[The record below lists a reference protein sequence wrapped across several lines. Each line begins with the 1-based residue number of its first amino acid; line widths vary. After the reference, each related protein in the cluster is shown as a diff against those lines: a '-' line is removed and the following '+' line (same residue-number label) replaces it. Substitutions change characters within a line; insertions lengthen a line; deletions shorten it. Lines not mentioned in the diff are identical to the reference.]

1 MFMRVLREPYS
12 YCDHQWDFTGMG
24 CATRSLVLGKRTTER
39 IMIHADLDKFDR
51 GGRARALPILEVDMG
66 PATHGPCL
74 SSQGSIAVQKRNK
87 MILG

>member
-1 MFMRVLREPYS
+1 
-12 YCDHQWDFTGMG
+12 MG

-51 GGRARALPILEVDMG
+51 GGRARALPILEVDLG
-66 PATHGPCL
+66 SATHGPCL

-87 MILG
+87 MIFR